1 MCSDRSSAG
10 LSLKGRALA
19 ALSRREYSR
28 QELARKLAEHAETAD
43 ELEALLDALERDNW
57 LSNERF
63 AESVVR
69 RKADRYGA
77 LRVKQELASHGLDPE
92 LVASQ
97 VNDLHASELERA
109 RVVWSRKFAALPGDP
124 LERAKQGRFL
134 AARGFS
140 AEVIHRILAGR

>member
-1 MCSDRSSAG
+1 MCADHSGTR

-43 ELEALLDALERDNW
+43 ELEALLDALEREKW

-63 AESVVR
+63 AESLVR
-69 RKADRYGA
+69 RKAARYGA
-77 LRVKQELASHGLDPE
+77 LRVKQELASHGLDAE
-92 LVASQ
+92 LVAAH
-97 VNDLHASELERA
+97 VDDLHTSELERA
-109 RVVWSRKFAALPGDP
+109 RIVWSRKFAALPGDQA
-124 LERAKQGRFL
+124 ERAKQGRFL